1 MRISTNFS
9 NGLYEEEKNL
19 FIYCTAAL
27 DGLELLSAEHLLFT
41 ELLSAEHLL
50 FTELL
55 SAEHLLFTELLSTEH
70 LLFTELLFAEHL
82 LFTELLSAENLLFT
96 YYPRQ
101 YLALASCSKSSPVS
115 AQRALTL
122 EPKVQ
127 YKCRLSVEFS
137 ISVCGILQN

>member
-27 DGLELLSAEHLLFT
+27 DGLELLS
-41 ELLSAEHLL
+41 
-50 FTELL
+50 
-55 SAEHLLFTELLSTEH
+55 
-70 LLFTELLFAEHL
+70 AEHL